1 VAEAEQRPGTG
12 MYGGNLELVSRRENV
27 QVNALKEYYEE
38 HDGGGQQMLRFQFSK
53 SVQSILKYQNLRM
66 TIIYI

>member
-1 VAEAEQRPGTG
+1 MADKRKKYILADLKLLIKN
-12 MYGGNLELVSRRENV
+12 YYLCF

-53 SVQSILKYQNLRM
+53 SVQSILKSQNLRI
-66 TIIYI
+66 TNIYI